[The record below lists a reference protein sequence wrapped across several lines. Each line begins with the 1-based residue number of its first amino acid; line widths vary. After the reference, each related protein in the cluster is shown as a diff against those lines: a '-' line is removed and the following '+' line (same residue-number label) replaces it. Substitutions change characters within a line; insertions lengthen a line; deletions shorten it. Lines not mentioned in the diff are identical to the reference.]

1 MTLERVLNT
10 LARLGL
16 TKPEALLYI
25 YLAKKGPQAQKELT
39 AALKTTHRE
48 LCRNLRNL
56 EDKGFVT
63 SKTEKQTIFI
73 AVPFETVIDKIVEA
87 KTEETKRIVQDKESF
102 LSDLK
107 S

>member
-1 MTLERVLNT
+1 VLDT
-10 LARLGL
+10 LARVGL

-25 YLAKKGPQAQKELT
+25 YLAKKGPQPEKELT
-39 AALKTTHRE
+39 FELRTTHRE
-48 LCRNLRNL
+48 LCRTLKNL

-73 AVPFETVIDKIVEA
+73 AVPFEKVLDNILEA
-87 KTEETKRIVQDKESF
+87 QTEETKRIEQDKESF
-102 LSDLK
+102 FSNLK